1 MNIVILAGTLSG
13 TPRRTELPS
22 GAVLWSLDLTTPALS
37 GVSASSVPT
46 VWHGDLPD
54 AAWNVGTSLA
64 VVGTARRRFFR
75 AGGVTQSRTEVVA
88 TAIVE
93 VTKRRSVETAVRLAM
108 RSLNT
113 DEASALRSTLTTLVR
128 G

>member
-1 MNIVILAGTLSG
+1 MNIVILVGTLSG
-13 TPRRTELPS
+13 VPRRTELPS
-22 GAVLWSLDLTTPALS
+22 GAVLWSLDLTTPASS

-46 VWHGDLPD
+46 VWHGDLPNE
-54 AAWNVGTSLA
+54 AWNAGTSLA

-88 TAIVE
+88 TAIIE
-93 VTKRRSVETAVRLAM
+93 VTKRRTIDTAVRLAL
-108 RSLNT
+108 RSLDA
-113 DEASALRSTLTTLVR
+113 DEASALRSTLTALVR